1 MIYTFSPTIRRK
13 EMDAV
18 LSCMVDEKI
27 GPGDISRQLT
37 ETAAEFFHMEGAV
50 ALRSP
55 LKALELA
62 LLAPGIE
69 PGSAVM
75 LSALAPAWQYE
86 GVLRAGFQPLVLDVG
101 TDSVVPD
108 AGHAAKGIEEGGR
121 LLVLQEALGHV
132 GDYNALQ
139 DLGVPILQDATQSVG
154 ASEGGHPDDVRATA
168 PGRSISAC
176 AAIGAIGYYTLIGLE
191 ERDCITAGGG
201 ALLLAK
207 SKRDWSA
214 LRASAA
220 NLLAVDLMPDINNAL
235 ALVQLKEFRRNEE
248 RRQEMREK
256 YVAALLQ
263 GRHRTIASV
272 DVCESKLEATTVA
285 REGITA
291 GTYGFPVLL
300 ERGFKEVKHYA
311 ARKGIDV
318 APAFAGSIVDRY
330 DSIPA
335 ECPNAH
341 SVAQRCALFPLYPLL
356 STANV
361 ADILKVL
368 STLP

>member
-27 GPGDISRQLT
+27 GPGDISRQFT
-37 ETAAEFFHMEGAV
+37 ETAAALFHVEGAV

-86 GVLRAGFQPLVLDVG
+86 GVLRAGFKPLVLDVG
-101 TDSVVPD
+101 TDSVVLD
-108 AGHAAKGIEEGGR
+108 ADHAAKGIEEGGR

-132 GDYNALQ
+132 GDYGALQ
-139 DLGVPILQDATQSVG
+139 DMGVPILQDATQSVG
-154 ASEGGHPDDVRATA
+154 AHTA
-168 PGRSISAC
+168 
-176 AAIGAIGYYTLIGLE
+176 AAETDSDTAADTTIRTIGYFTLIGLE

-207 SKRDWSA
+207 GKRDWSA

-220 NLLAVDLMPDINNAL
+220 NLLAVDMLPDINNAL

-248 RRQEMREK
+248 RRQGMREK

-263 GRHRTIASV
+263 GRHRTITQNTGTGE
-272 DVCESKLEATTVA
+272 DVTP
-285 REGITA
+285 
-291 GTYGFPVLL
+291 GTYSFPVML
-300 ERGFKEVKHYA
+300 ERGFKEVKQYA
-311 ARKGIDV
+311 ARKSIDV
-318 APAFAGSIVDRY
+318 TLAFARSIVDRY
-330 DSIPA
+330 DAMAA

>member
-1 MIYTFSPTIRRK
+1 
-13 EMDAV
+13 
-18 LSCMVDEKI
+18 MVDEKI
-27 GPGDISRQLT
+27 GPGDISRQFT
-37 ETAAEFFHMEGAV
+37 ETAAALFHMEGAA

-101 TDSVVPD
+101 ADSVVLD
-108 AGHAAKGIEEGGR
+108 AARVAKGIEDGGR
-121 LLVLQEALGHV
+121 LLILQEALGHV
-132 GDYNALQ
+132 GDYGALQ
-139 DLGVPILQDATQSVG
+139 DLGVPVLQDATQSVG
-154 ASEGGHPDDVRATA
+154 AHTVTATGDTVNTE
-168 PGRSISAC
+168 PSSPPC
-176 AAIGAIGYYTLIGLE
+176 SLPPVPCTCIGAIGYFTLIGLE

-207 SKRDWSA
+207 SKRDWAA

-220 NLLAVDLMPDINNAL
+220 NLLAVDMLPDINNAL

-248 RRQEMREK
+248 RRCEMREK
-256 YVAALLQ
+256 YVSALLQ
-263 GRHRTIASV
+263 GRHRTLSQN
-272 DVCESKLEATTVA
+272 A
-285 REGITA
+285 RAGEINP

-300 ERGFKEVKHYA
+300 ERGFKEVKQSA
-311 ARKGIDV
+311 ARKSIEV
-318 APAFAGSIVDRY
+318 TPAFAGSIVDRY
-330 DSIPA
+330 DAMAA

-356 STANV
+356 SGANV
-361 ADILKVL
+361 SDILKVL

>member
-1 MIYTFSPTIRRK
+1 MVYTFSPTIRRK

-37 ETAAEFFHMEGAV
+37 ETAAELFHMEGAV

-55 LKALELA
+55 LRALELA

-101 TDSVVPD
+101 PDSVVLGAD
-108 AGHAAKGIEEGGR
+108 AVAQGIEEGGR
-121 LLVLQEALGHV
+121 LLVLQDALGHV
-132 GDYNALQ
+132 GDYGALQ

-154 ASEGGHPDDVRATA
+154 ASTSIGNETAESDTSTTTLSAPTIGG
-168 PGRSISAC
+168 
-176 AAIGAIGYYTLIGLE
+176 IGYYTLIGLE

-207 SKRDWSA
+207 AKRDWAA
-214 LRASAA
+214 LRGAA
-220 NLLAVDLMPDINNAL
+220 ATLLAVDLLPDINNAL

-248 RRQEMREK
+248 RRQGMREK
-256 YVAALLQ
+256 YVTALLQ
-263 GRHRTIASV
+263 GRHRTISQNAGV
-272 DVCESKLEATTVA
+272 GESLTP
-285 REGITA
+285 
-291 GTYGFPVLL
+291 GTYGFPVML
-300 ERGFKEVKHYA
+300 ERGFKEVKQYA
-311 ARKGIDV
+311 ARKNIDV
-318 APAFAGSIVDRY
+318 TLAFAGSIVDHY
-330 DSIPA
+330 DAMAA

-356 STANV
+356 SAANV
-361 ADILKVL
+361 TDILKVL